1 MPETPRP
8 RSLSLVLRAALA
20 ECSTDKAGAAVGVN
34 GSAVRKWRLG
44 LDKPTPA
51 KLAALLDVCGAPTD
65 LQIEAWMALGVPAH
79 VLVTP

>member
-8 RSLSLVLRAALA
+8 RPLSLVLRAALA
-20 ECSTDKAGAAVGVN
+20 ETPTDKAGDAIGVN
-34 GSAVRKWRLG
+34 GSCVRKWRLG
-44 LDKPTPA
+44 VDKPTPA

-79 VLVTP
+79 VLVSP

>member
-8 RSLSLVLRAALA
+8 RPLSLVLRAALA
-20 ECSTDKAGAAVGVN
+20 ECSTDKAGTAVGVN

-51 KLAALLDVCGAPTD
+51 KLAALLDVCDAPAE
-65 LQIEAWMALGVPAH
+65 LQREAWMALGVPAH